1 MCCLSR
7 MAAEPERVFQISG
20 IRNAETKRSL
30 LKCISSLG
38 GIYAGGSAYSERTT
52 HLIAR
57 NVSPSEKFLAA
68 CAAGIWVLRPEY
80 VTESAR
86 AGRWL
91 AEEPREWGS
100 PARRWRGQAGAFR
113 GWRVALLLGD
123 AGKRKVFERILKAGK
138 ATVYHCPP
146 STQEFTHVLVKNMR
160 QETPPCG
167 APCYSLNYIAQHLFE
182 ETESPRA
189 MPPPL
194 SPDTQQRLFSELELK
209 LKEHVLALEVLQAKC
224 ASVDFQNCYS
234 TADCNLQKR
243 RADFSNA
250 STLTESGLFTE
261 ALEEIRWTLGPG
273 VLPPVGLMHVFMSH
287 ALQDAESPLFVIT
300 FLNTLH
306 DVFRNNPPWGWPS
319 RVGYFLSLLQ
329 CPECK
334 EGPWA
339 FLEASARRLVSGG
352 PCCHLCPEPVSPE
365 QEKFHAHLLAFLL
378 DLYRFDLHSLNTRE
392 PGGGMSSVLVHT
404 FWNVWEKST
413 LATKP
418 LQQLAKLLVEAT
430 QWLLAS
436 KEVSRPDVV
445 STLHEIF
452 GVAVEFW
459 RQDNSRL
466 NRDLAEK
473 GMKDFA
479 DYLSILWQDSSPE
492 VLVELVTSL
501 QSPWLKMFVADAIY
515 RHLCSKSC
523 IAVGPEPLSL
533 HKIVSPYLTALGR
546 LACSGPG
553 PGGAPEGA
561 KMERWPGIEPPR
573 TPRSAAPPH
582 RPAIKKAAH
591 LGLGESTPLPAKA
604 DIPRGL
610 HKVNRAGETLLH
622 RVCKQNQAE
631 KLITILSL
639 PGTDINVK
647 DHAGWTPLHEACNHG
662 SAACVRAILRL
673 CPGVDLLG
681 PAGGLSPLQDALL
694 AGHADVAGL
703 LLRHAGSVLLQQQD
717 SEGRTPLDRVDCP
730 ALREELVACARE
742 GDAARLAPREGAS
755 QPGWL
760 ELGGALLGCLLVSYA
775 LVRHLPPGGAGGAG
789 PDGLAPLARCLAA
802 HTARAVTSGWT
813 DARLVRLAE
822 DIETLLKMPR
832 YVAQAPAVATSCSGP
847 RTGVL
852 PLLLGALMA
861 EGQGLLALTARGA
874 SGPDRT
880 AGRSPLL

>member
-1 MCCLSR
+1 

-182 ETESPRA
+182 VRSREGEDPCCSGRCGPSGAEGVRETESPRA

-194 SPDTQQRLFSELELK
+194 SPDAQQRLFSELELK
-209 LKEHVLALEVLQAKC
+209 LKEHVLALEKEIDGLRKVTFPRSLTSAHISSFVPPNSYSPSKHLNHQCSHRLSQVFAWVCSAAGVFQWFIIKDKRAKVPLEKNLKPIQNSYKDPVRLRPIALRTRLLFLSLMLWRNLKGAVICLNIDVLT
-224 ASVDFQNCYS
+224 VLRIRVYVVLVP
-234 TADCNLQKR
+234 TIL
-243 RADFSNA
+243 
-250 STLTESGLFTE
+250 STLHDITDIYPCVVMSHHSIRDTQCFTR
-261 ALEEIRWTLGPG
+261 ALEVT
-273 VLPPVGLMHVFMSH
+273 PPVSKGVSKVT
-287 ALQDAESPLFVIT
+287 QTSKDAESPLFVIT

-339 FLEASARRLVSGG
+339 FLEASASHRAVMQAAPRSPCFSAGGRSKRLPKKPEEKAVS
-352 PCCHLCPEPVSPE
+352 LPVKKS
-365 QEKFHAHLLAFLL
+365 
-378 DLYRFDLHSLNTRE
+378 RCSNTFPRE

-436 KEVSRPDVV
+436 KEAEVSRPDVV

-479 DYLSILWQDSSPE
+479 DYLSILWQEDSSPE

-533 HKIVSPYLTALGR
+533 HKILYNECLCCMGPPWPAGAVQTRVAFCSIFCVLVLGAIRVYKQYGLLSVLVGHGLMAGPPFSCFPRGQKRYKGKLTIKSNSVSFLIETMNFAPYLR
-546 LACSGPG
+546 L
-553 PGGAPEGA
+553 
-561 KMERWPGIEPPR
+561 K
-573 TPRSAAPPH
+573 
-582 RPAIKKAAH
+582 
-591 LGLGESTPLPAKA
+591 
-604 DIPRGL
+604 
-610 HKVNRAGETLLH
+610 GETLLH

-703 LLRHAGSVLLQQQD
+703 LLRHA
-717 SEGRTPLDRVDCP
+717 
-730 ALREELVACARE
+730 
-742 GDAARLAPREGAS
+742 
-755 QPGWL
+755 
-760 ELGGALLGCLLVSYA
+760 
-775 LVRHLPPGGAGGAG
+775 
-789 PDGLAPLARCLAA
+789 
-802 HTARAVTSGWT
+802 
-813 DARLVRLAE
+813 
-822 DIETLLKMPR
+822 
-832 YVAQAPAVATSCSGP
+832 
-847 RTGVL
+847 
-852 PLLLGALMA
+852 
-861 EGQGLLALTARGA
+861 
-874 SGPDRT
+874 
-880 AGRSPLL
+880 

>member
-1 MCCLSR
+1 MSGAGRGGDVSGLQASVCRNGVERCQGMCCLSR

-194 SPDTQQRLFSELELK
+194 SPDAQQRLFSELELK

-234 TADCNLQKR
+234 TAD
-243 RADFSNA
+243 
-250 STLTESGLFTE
+250 
-261 ALEEIRWTLGPG
+261 
-273 VLPPVGLMHVFMSH
+273 
-287 ALQDAESPLFVIT
+287 LQDAESPLFVIT

-378 DLYRFDLHSLNTRE
+378 DLYRFDLHSLNTR
-392 PGGGMSSVLVHT
+392 
-404 FWNVWEKST
+404 
-413 LATKP
+413 
-418 LQQLAKLLVEAT
+418 
-430 QWLLAS
+430 
-436 KEVSRPDVV
+436 
-445 STLHEIF
+445 
-452 GVAVEFW
+452 
-459 RQDNSRL
+459 
-466 NRDLAEK
+466 
-473 GMKDFA
+473 
-479 DYLSILWQDSSPE
+479 
-492 VLVELVTSL
+492 
-501 QSPWLKMFVADAIY
+501 
-515 RHLCSKSC
+515 
-523 IAVGPEPLSL
+523 
-533 HKIVSPYLTALGR
+533 
-546 LACSGPG
+546 
-553 PGGAPEGA
+553 
-561 KMERWPGIEPPR
+561 
-573 TPRSAAPPH
+573 
-582 RPAIKKAAH
+582 
-591 LGLGESTPLPAKA
+591 
-604 DIPRGL
+604 
-610 HKVNRAGETLLH
+610 
-622 RVCKQNQAE
+622 
-631 KLITILSL
+631 
-639 PGTDINVK
+639 
-647 DHAGWTPLHEACNHG
+647 
-662 SAACVRAILRL
+662 
-673 CPGVDLLG
+673 
-681 PAGGLSPLQDALL
+681 
-694 AGHADVAGL
+694 
-703 LLRHAGSVLLQQQD
+703 
-717 SEGRTPLDRVDCP
+717 
-730 ALREELVACARE
+730 
-742 GDAARLAPREGAS
+742 
-755 QPGWL
+755 
-760 ELGGALLGCLLVSYA
+760 
-775 LVRHLPPGGAGGAG
+775 
-789 PDGLAPLARCLAA
+789 
-802 HTARAVTSGWT
+802 
-813 DARLVRLAE
+813 
-822 DIETLLKMPR
+822 
-832 YVAQAPAVATSCSGP
+832 
-847 RTGVL
+847 
-852 PLLLGALMA
+852 
-861 EGQGLLALTARGA
+861 
-874 SGPDRT
+874 
-880 AGRSPLL
+880 